1 MAQIG
6 MEFEVRV
13 SNVEE
18 KVTAV
23 EPGQVVEE
31 LSRQKAEAVLKAAEE
46 SEEICMA
53 CSGNYM
59 NIFPIL
65 TYTL

>member
-31 LSRQKAEAVLKAAEE
+31 LSRQKAEAVLKR
-46 SEEICMA
+46 
-53 CSGNYM
+53 
-59 NIFPIL
+59 
-65 TYTL
+65 